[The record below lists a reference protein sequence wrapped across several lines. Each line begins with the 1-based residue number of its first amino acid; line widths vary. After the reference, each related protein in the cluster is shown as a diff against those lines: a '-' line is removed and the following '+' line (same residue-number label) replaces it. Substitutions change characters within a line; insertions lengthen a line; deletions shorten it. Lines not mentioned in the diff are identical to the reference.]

1 MDPRAELQ
9 AATER
14 NAREAREERE
24 AEELRAAAA
33 KVTQEEESAKARAD
47 AAAKAQVEAAAAAT
61 AEGALLVTPL
71 RVAAPEIPEPPPE
84 EAGGD
89 LPGLEREDDVV
100 VQEREAAPPSPTG
113 AAQGSRPNAPP
124 AQPAGGEP
132 AARTDLV
139 VQSPSC
145 QRAGRATSAPDPKKA
160 AGSSSSA
167 QDVETASASSGWT
180 PGGGTAVVNVAAQEV
195 QNRLQS
201 QAAVLRQYNDEFLET
216 RAAIRVSLP
225 VFCFLILVSSV
236 GVRQRTH

>member
-1 MDPRAELQ
+1 M
-9 AATER
+9 
-14 NAREAREERE
+14 
-24 AEELRAAAA
+24 
-33 KVTQEEESAKARAD
+33 
-47 AAAKAQVEAAAAAT
+47 
-61 AEGALLVTPL
+61 LVTPL

-124 AQPAGGEP
+124 AQSAGGEP
-132 AARTDLV
+132 AVRTDLV
-139 VQSPSC
+139 VRSPTR
-145 QRAGRATSAPDPKKA
+145 QRAGKATSAPDPQKA

-167 QDVETASASSGWT
+167 QDVETASANSGWT

-195 QNRLQS
+195 RNRLQS
-201 QAAVLRQYNDEFLET
+201 QAAVPRQYNDEFLAT

-225 VFCFLILVSSV
+225 FLLLDLGFFRGGASAHPLGAVPEFRV
-236 GVRQRTH
+236 GC